1 MTDDL
6 DDETN
11 ERLAALS
18 ELGAYLERLRDLR
31 REAASDADPELNG
44 LDQLIASV
52 EWLKGDVLVGGDL
65 EAVRILR
72 RDLDKCLSLFAW
84 EEEDWELPAEWD
96 DPERARILAALAAA
110 NRERKADKGPI
121 LRGEAFEEE
130 KARLEEAIEDAW
142 EAAGVEDIALGPG
155 DPIVD
160 SVIRERYGGW
170 TRNAWLLLGAAFD
183 DEDEDEEDE

>member
-96 DPERARILAALAAA
+96 DPERARILAALAAV